1 MAETNQNRWM
11 IVLGGSLMNF
21 CIGVVYIWSI
31 FLKPLQEMFGW
42 STSEASLAYTI
53 SLGMLPVMM
62 IVGGYLTPKL
72 GIRKV
77 AILGSAMMFIGF
89 FIASKSSSLTM
100 LYIGYGFF
108 AGGGAGVA
116 YGIPL
121 STVLKWFPDKRGMVA
136 GLVIGS
142 LGFGSFFFSKLGYNI
157 MLSYG
162 PLTTLAIMGVIV
174 FIGVALGALLLK
186 AAPDGYVP
194 PGWTPPTSA
203 TAKAATNTYNFT
215 PNEML
220 RTPQYYMLFAIYSG
234 IMISSLMII
243 GHASPIAQK
252 VAGLTPL
259 QASTIVGLLGIFN
272 SAGRILWG
280 AISDKLGR
288 IRSVVCML
296 LATAIAM
303 FLMNS
308 LTSFWGFA
316 IGVSVVAIC
325 FGGSTSV
332 IPAITTDSFGAK
344 YVGINYGFVL
354 LAYSAGAIIGPMM
367 AAKVLEMTGGI
378 YSTAFII
385 SGALCVV
392 SMVLALLYKTPKP
405 PVIQGEQEAKT
416 V

>member
-1 MAETNQNRWM
+1 MTDTNPNRWL
-11 IVLGGSLMNF
+11 IVLGGALMNF

-31 FLKPLQEMFGW
+31 FRKPLEDMFKW
-42 STSEASLAYTI
+42 STSEVSLAYTI
-53 SLGMLPVMM
+53 SLAMLPVMM

-77 AILGSAMMFIGF
+77 AILGAAMMLIGF
-89 FIASKSSSLTM
+89 FMASKSSSLAM

-121 STVLKWFPDKRGMVA
+121 ATVLKWFPDKRGMVA

-142 LGFGSFFFSKLGYNI
+142 LGFGSFFFSKFAYNI
-157 MLSYG
+157 MLSQG
-162 PLTTLAIMGVIV
+162 PLNTLAIMGGIV
-174 FIGVALGALLLK
+174 FVGVTLGALLLK
-186 AAPDGYVP
+186 AAPDGYAP

-215 PNEML
+215 PKEML
-220 RTPQYYMLFAIYSG
+220 SRPQYYMLFAIYG
-234 IMISSLMII
+234 VILVSSLMII
-243 GHASPIAQK
+243 GHAAPIAQK

-259 QASTIVGLLGIFN
+259 EASTIVGLLGIFN
-272 SAGRILWG
+272 SGGRILWG

-288 IRSVVCML
+288 IRSIVVML
-296 LATAIAM
+296 SVTATAM

-316 IGVSVVAIC
+316 IGVSAVAIC

-332 IPAITTDSFGAK
+332 FPAMTADSFGPK

-354 LAYSAGAIIGPMM
+354 LSYSAGAIVGPIM
-367 AAKVLEMTGGI
+367 AAKVLEMSNGDYG
-378 YSTAFII
+378 TAFII
-385 SGALCVV
+385 SGALCVAGI
-392 SMVLALLYKTPKP
+392 VLALLYKTPKP
-405 PVIQGEQEAKT
+405 PVIQE
-416 V
+416 

>member
-1 MAETNQNRWM
+1 
-11 IVLGGSLMNF
+11 
-21 CIGVVYIWSI
+21 
-31 FLKPLQEMFGW
+31 
-42 STSEASLAYTI
+42 
-53 SLGMLPVMM
+53 
-62 IVGGYLTPKL
+62 
-72 GIRKV
+72 
-77 AILGSAMMFIGF
+77 
-89 FIASKSSSLTM
+89 
-100 LYIGYGFF
+100 
-108 AGGGAGVA
+108 
-116 YGIPL
+116 
-121 STVLKWFPDKRGMVA
+121 
-136 GLVIGS
+136 
-142 LGFGSFFFSKLGYNI
+142 
-157 MLSYG
+157 
-162 PLTTLAIMGVIV
+162 MGVIV

-234 IMISSLMII
+234 IMVSSLMII